1 MDREEQMAGMSRQ
14 TDGKNPQ
21 TAKTPGQLGADKHP
35 DIRKRKEQ
43 MPDTK
48 VLYDLADFFKVIGD
62 GTRIQ
67 LLWALQEG
75 EMCVGDMSEL
85 LNMTT
90 SAVSHQLRALRAAKL
105 VRTRRE
111 GKSIFYALDD
121 DHVEGILELA
131 LEHLYHK

>member
-1 MDREEQMAGMSRQ
+1 MAIETGTNGYSEKKDAVTDRRA
-14 TDGKNPQ
+14 N
-21 TAKTPGQLGADKHP
+21 
-35 DIRKRKEQ
+35 

-48 VLYDLADFFKVIGD
+48 NLYDLADFFKVIGD

-67 LLWALQEG
+67 LLWAMRQG
-75 EMCVGDMSEL
+75 EMCVSDLSGL
-85 LNMTT
+85 LHMTN
-90 SAVSHQLRALRAAKL
+90 SAVSHQLRALRTAKL

-121 DHVEGILELA
+121 NHVEGILDLA